1 MKFRYLVPAVAA
13 SLLASHAYAAASV
26 EVNWKD
32 PESYTDVR
40 ASNESRSGFQKRTF
54 AALEK
59 TFVKLAEALPDGQKL
74 AITVTN
80 LDLAGE
86 VWPSSF
92 VGLGQ
97 SAASDVRLIKRIDI
111 PRMKFSYTLTDAN
124 GAVLKSAD
132 VSIKDMSFMDTV
144 NRHFNSDPYR
154 YEKSMIEDWF
164 DDELAPQTAQK

>member
-1 MKFRYLVPAVAA
+1 MKFRNLLPA
-13 SLLASHAYAAASV
+13 LAVSMLTTHAYAAASV
-26 EVNWKD
+26 EINWKD

-40 ASNESRSGFQKRTF
+40 PSNESRSGFQKRTF

-59 TFVKLAEALPDGQKL
+59 TFVTLAEALPDGQKL
-74 AITVTN
+74 TITVTN

-124 GAVLKSAD
+124 GAELKSAD
-132 VSIKDMSFMDTV
+132 VSIKDMGFMDGI
-144 NRHFNSDPYR
+144 NRHFNSDPLR
-154 YEKSMIEDWF
+154 YEKAMIEDWF
-164 DDELAPQTAQK
+164 GDELAPQTAQK